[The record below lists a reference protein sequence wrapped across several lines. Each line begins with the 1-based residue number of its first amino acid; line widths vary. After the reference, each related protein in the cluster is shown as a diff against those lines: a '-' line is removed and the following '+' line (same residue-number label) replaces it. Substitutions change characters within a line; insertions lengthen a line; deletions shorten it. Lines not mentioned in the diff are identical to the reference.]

1 MFCYLTAPVG
11 KTEIFS
17 SASRGDFVVFPVS
30 LYVALVLKSLER
42 AVKSW
47 LLQRVLPVRL
57 FIYFV
62 YNLVSV
68 LVLIIEGS
76 ENYSIDVAAYQIGAD
91 GGFTPRYAFKFFGI
105 FIHRYFSRNQQEE
118 QSVPFL
124 LY

>member
-1 MFCYLTAPVG
+1 MFCYFTAPVG

-68 LVLIIEGS
+68 LVLIIEGA

-91 GGFTPRYAFKFFGI
+91 GGFTPVTPSNSSVFLSIGI
-105 FIHRYFSRNQQEE
+105 SPVISRRSR
-118 QSVPFL
+118 SVPFL